1 VQFGQLLGLVVIL
14 ISLYVV
20 WQIRQLLL
28 LSFGA
33 ILLATS
39 LNQLARFLRHKLKI
53 PRQRSLLLA
62 LMIFLAV
69 ILAFFWAIV
78 PSLSAQMQE
87 IGSRQIPRLLRLAQT
102 WESMLRQY
110 LPESMLPELDK
121 LPQQVQPVLRSLLGS
136 SLAIFSGSLGTL
148 LNLLLLI
155 VLTIMM
161 MVQPQ
166 SYRRVFV
173 SLFPQFYRA
182 RVEEILDECEVSLG
196 KWVVGAMIGMVAIA
210 MMTTVGLYVL
220 GIPAPLA
227 QGILAGLLNF
237 IPNLGP
243 TLSVILPMGIALL
256 DNPLKSLLVFILYF
270 IVQQIETS
278 VLTPYIM
285 SRQVSLL
292 PALTLLAQLFFASF
306 FGFAGLILAL
316 PLSVVTMIWFRVV
329 LIEDVL
335 NNWRKPPL
343 MLQAT
348 NLLIDPW
355 EAPTSELVDNH
366 DDKELIPTT
375 SHNAGAE

>member
-1 VQFGQLLGLVVIL
+1 VQFGQWLGMVVTL

-28 LSFGA
+28 MAFGA

-39 LNQLARFLRHKLKI
+39 LNQLARYFRQKLKI
-53 PRQRSLLLA
+53 PRSRSLLLA
-62 LMIFLAV
+62 LVTFLSTLV
-69 ILAFFWAIV
+69 AFFWAIV
-78 PSLSAQMQE
+78 PSLTTQARE
-87 IGSRQIPRLLRLAQT
+87 IGTSQIPRLLRLAQT
-102 WESMLRQY
+102 WEGTLREY
-110 LPESMLPELDK
+110 VPESMLPDMEK
-121 LPQQVQPVLRSLLGS
+121 LPQQVQPVLQSLLGS

-155 VLTIMM
+155 VLTVMM
-161 MVQPQ
+161 LVQPQ

-173 SLFPQFYRA
+173 ALFPQFYRQ

-210 MMTTVGLYVL
+210 LMTTLGLRILEV
-220 GIPAPLA
+220 PAPLA
-227 QGILAGLLNF
+227 LGILAGLLNF

-243 TLSVILPMGIALL
+243 TLSVVLPMGIALL
-256 DNPLKSLLVFILYF
+256 DSPLKSLGVLVLYF
-270 IVQQIETS
+270 IVQQIETNL
-278 VLTPYIM
+278 LTPYIM

-316 PLSVVTMIWFRVV
+316 PLSVVTMIWFRSV

-343 MLQAT
+343 MLQAAP
-348 NLLIDPW
+348 LLLDPW
-355 EAPTSELVDNH
+355 EAPVSTVVANH
-366 DDKELIPTT
+366 DFVSTT
-375 SHNAGAE
+375 SPDAGAE